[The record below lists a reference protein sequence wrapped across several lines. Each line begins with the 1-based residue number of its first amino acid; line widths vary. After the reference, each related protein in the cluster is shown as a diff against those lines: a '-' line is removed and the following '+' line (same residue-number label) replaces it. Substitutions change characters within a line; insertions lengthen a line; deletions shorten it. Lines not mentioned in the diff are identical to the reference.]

1 MPNILNILKK
11 TVFSKEP
18 FGLLILL
25 AIAMPIAFSTWV
37 ALLNN
42 FVIEVSGFSG
52 VEIGWLQSVREIP
65 GFLAVCVI
73 FILFFISE
81 QRLAYISLALL
92 ALAVA
97 VTALFPDFKGLI
109 ITTLISSIGFHYY
122 ETVNQSLQLQW
133 LKKETAPSSIGWIV
147 AAGSGSAFFVYIA
160 IIILWL
166 NLNFN
171 YFFIYF
177 FAGLLCLLIVVFCF
191 FYYPQFQIGKK
202 QRLAIVVKRRYWVY
216 YTLQFF
222 SGARRQIFVVF
233 ASFMMVEKYGFDV
246 HQITLLLLANF
257 LINIFMA
264 PLIGRFIEKFG
275 ERLSLIVEYF
285 GLMVIF
291 LLYAGLYYFDWSYI
305 VASILFIADHMFF
318 GLAFAMKTYFQKIA
332 DSEDF
337 APTAAV
343 AFTINHISA
352 VFLPVLL
359 GYIWIHNNSAV
370 FYLAALLSFVSLIVA
385 ILIPRFPSKG
395 NESILR
401 VYVFC

>member
-97 VTALFPDFKGLI
+97 VTALFPEFKGLI

-202 QRLAIVVKRRYWVY
+202 QRLAIVLKRRYWVY

-246 HQITLLLLANF
+246 HQITLLLLTNF

-359 GYIWIHNNSAV
+359 GYIWIYNNSAV
-370 FYLAALLSFVSLIVA
+370 FYLAAVLSFISLIVA

-401 VYVFC
+401 V

>member
-1 MPNILNILKK
+1 MLNISYILKK
-11 TVFSKEP
+11 TIFSKEP

-25 AIAMPIAFSTWV
+25 AMAMPIAFSTWV

-42 FVIEVSGFSG
+42 FVIEVSDFSG
-52 VEIGWLQSVREIP
+52 IEIGWLQSVREIP

-73 FILFFISE
+73 FILFYISE

-92 ALAVA
+92 AVAVA
-97 VTALFPDFKGLI
+97 VTALFPSFQGLI
-109 ITTLISSIGFHYY
+109 LTTLISSIGFHYY

-133 LKKETAPSSIGWIV
+133 LHKETAPSSIGWIV
-147 AAGSGSAFFVYIA
+147 AAGSASAFFVYIA
-160 IIILWL
+160 IIVLWL

-177 FAGLLCLLIVVFCF
+177 FAGALCLLVVVFCY
-191 FYYPQFQIGKK
+191 FYYPQFHIGKK
-202 QRLAIVVKRRYWVY
+202 QRLSIVLKRRYWVY

-246 HQITLLLLANF
+246 HQITLLLLTNF

-264 PLIGRFIEKFG
+264 PLIGRFIENFG

-285 GLMVIF
+285 GLMIIF
-291 LLYAGLYYFDWSYI
+291 LLYAGLYYFDWSYVI
-305 VASILFIADHMFF
+305 ASVLFIADHMFF

-332 DSEDF
+332 DPEDF

-359 GYIWIHNNSAV
+359 GYIWIYNNSAV
-370 FYLAALLSFVSLIVA
+370 FYLAAILSFISLIVA
-385 ILIPRFPSKG
+385 LLIPRSPSKG
-395 NESILR
+395 NESIL
-401 VYVFC
+401 

>member
-65 GFLAVCVI
+65 GVLAVCVI

-97 VTALFPDFKGLI
+97 VTALFPEFKGLI

-202 QRLAIVVKRRYWVY
+202 QRLAIVLKRRYWVY

-246 HQITLLLLANF
+246 HQITFLLLTNF

-370 FYLAALLSFVSLIVA
+370 FYLAAVLSFISLVVA

-401 VYVFC
+401 V

>member
-1 MPNILNILKK
+1 MHTISYILKK
-11 TVFSKEP
+11 TIFSKEP

-25 AIAMPIAFSTWV
+25 AMAMPIAFSTWV

-42 FVIEVSGFSG
+42 FVIEASDFSG
-52 VEIGWLQSVREIP
+52 IEIGWLQGVREIP
-65 GFLAVCVI
+65 GFLAICVI

-97 VTALFPDFKGLI
+97 VTALFPSFQGLI
-109 ITTLISSIGFHYY
+109 LTTLISSIGFHYY

-133 LKKETAPSSIGWIV
+133 LEKETAPSSIGWIV

-177 FAGLLCLLIVVFCF
+177 CAGALCLLLVVFSF
-191 FYYPQFQIGKK
+191 FYYPHFETGKK
-202 QRLAIVVKRRYWVY
+202 QRLSIVLKRRYWVY

-246 HQITLLLLANF
+246 HQITLLLLTNF

-264 PLIGRFIEKFG
+264 PLIGRFIENFG
-275 ERLSLIVEYF
+275 ERLSLIIEYF

-291 LLYAGLYYFDWSYI
+291 LLYAGLYYFDWSYL
-305 VASILFIADHMFF
+305 VASVLFIADHMFF

-332 DSEDF
+332 DAEDF

-370 FYLAALLSFVSLIVA
+370 FYLAAILSFISLTVA
-385 ILIPRFPSKG
+385 LLIPRFPSKG
-395 NESILR
+395 NESIL
-401 VYVFC
+401 

>member
-1 MPNILNILKK
+1 MHTISYILKK
-11 TVFSKEP
+11 TIFSKEP

-25 AIAMPIAFSTWV
+25 AMAMPIAFSTWV

-42 FVIEVSGFSG
+42 FVIEASDFSG
-52 VEIGWLQSVREIP
+52 IEIGWLQGVREIP
-65 GFLAVCVI
+65 GFLAICVI

-97 VTALFPDFKGLI
+97 VTALFPSFQGLI
-109 ITTLISSIGFHYY
+109 LTTLISSIGFHYY

-133 LKKETAPSSIGWIV
+133 LEKETAPSSIGWIV

-177 FAGLLCLLIVVFCF
+177 CAGALCLLLVVFSF
-191 FYYPQFQIGKK
+191 FYYPHFETGKK
-202 QRLAIVVKRRYWVY
+202 QRLSIVLKRRYWVY

-246 HQITLLLLANF
+246 HQITLLLLTNF

-275 ERLSLIVEYF
+275 ERLSLIIEYF
-285 GLMVIF
+285 GLVVIF
-291 LLYAGLYYFDWSYI
+291 LLYAGLYYFDWSYL
-305 VASILFIADHMFF
+305 VASVLFIADHMFF

-332 DSEDF
+332 DAEDF

-370 FYLAALLSFVSLIVA
+370 FYLAAILSFISLIVA
-385 ILIPRFPSKG
+385 LLIPRFPSKG
-395 NESILR
+395 NESIL
-401 VYVFC
+401 

>member
-97 VTALFPDFKGLI
+97 VTALFPEFKGLI

-177 FAGLLCLLIVVFCF
+177 FAGLLCLLIVVFCY

-202 QRLAIVVKRRYWVY
+202 QRLAVVLKRRYWVY

-246 HQITLLLLANF
+246 HQITFLLLANF

-370 FYLAALLSFVSLIVA
+370 FYLAAVLSFISLIVA

-401 VYVFC
+401 V

>member
-1 MPNILNILKK
+1 MILNISYILKK
-11 TVFSKEP
+11 TIFSKEP

-25 AIAMPIAFSTWV
+25 AMAMPIAFSTWV

-42 FVIEVSGFSG
+42 FVIDVSDFSG
-52 VEIGWLQSVREIP
+52 IEIGWLQGVREIP

-92 ALAVA
+92 ALAVT
-97 VTALFPDFKGLI
+97 VTALFPSFQGLI
-109 ITTLISSIGFHYY
+109 LTTLISSIGFHYY

-177 FAGLLCLLIVVFCF
+177 CAGVLCLLLVVFCF
-191 FYYPQFQIGKK
+191 FYYPHFEMGKK
-202 QRLAIVVKRRYWVY
+202 QRLSIILKRRYWVY

-246 HQITLLLLANF
+246 HQITLLLLTNF

-275 ERLSLIVEYF
+275 ERLALIIEYF

-291 LLYAGLYYFDWSYI
+291 LLYAGLYYFDWSYL
-305 VASILFIADHMFF
+305 VASVLFIADHMFF

-332 DSEDF
+332 DAEDF

-359 GYIWIHNNSAV
+359 GYIWIYNNSAV
-370 FYLAALLSFVSLIVA
+370 FYLAAILSFISLIVA
-385 ILIPRFPSKG
+385 LVIPRFPSKG
-395 NESILR
+395 NESIL
-401 VYVFC
+401 

>member
-73 FILFFISE
+73 FILFFVSE

-97 VTALFPDFKGLI
+97 VTALFPEFKGLI

-177 FAGLLCLLIVVFCF
+177 FAGLLCLLIVVFCY

-202 QRLAIVVKRRYWVY
+202 QRLAIVLKRRYWVY
-216 YTLQFF
+216 YALQFF

-291 LLYAGLYYFDWSYI
+291 LLYAGLYYFNWSYI

-370 FYLAALLSFVSLIVA
+370 FYLAAILSFISLIVA

-401 VYVFC
+401 V

>member
-65 GFLAVCVI
+65 GFLAVLVI

-97 VTALFPDFKGLI
+97 VTALFPEFKGLI

-177 FAGLLCLLIVVFCF
+177 FAGIFCLLIVVFCF

-202 QRLAIVVKRRYWVY
+202 QRLAIVLKRRYWVY

-246 HQITLLLLANF
+246 HQITFLLLTNF

-359 GYIWIHNNSAV
+359 GYIWVHNNSAV
-370 FYLAALLSFVSLIVA
+370 FYLAAVLSFISLIVA
-385 ILIPRFPSKG
+385 ILIPRFLSL
-395 NESILR
+395 IHI
-401 VYVFC
+401 

>member
-1 MPNILNILKK
+1 MPNIVNILKK

-42 FVIEVSGFSG
+42 FVIEVAGFSG

-73 FILFFISE
+73 FILFFVSE

-97 VTALFPDFKGLI
+97 VTALFPEFKGLI
-109 ITTLISSIGFHYY
+109 ITTLVSSIGFHYY

-202 QRLAIVVKRRYWVY
+202 QRLAIVLKRRYWVY

-275 ERLSLIVEYF
+275 ERISLIVEYF

-401 VYVFC
+401 V

>member
-1 MPNILNILKK
+1 MLNISYILKK

-25 AIAMPIAFSTWV
+25 AMAMPIAFSTWV

-42 FVIEVSGFSG
+42 FVIEVSDFSG
-52 VEIGWLQSVREIP
+52 IEIGWLQSVREIP

-73 FILFFISE
+73 FILFYITE

-92 ALAVA
+92 AVAVA
-97 VTALFPDFKGLI
+97 VTAFFPSFQGLI
-109 ITTLISSIGFHYY
+109 LTTLISSIGFHYY

-160 IIILWL
+160 IIGLWL

-177 FAGLLCLLIVVFCF
+177 CAGALCLSIVAFCY
-191 FYYPQFQIGKK
+191 FYYPQFHIGKK
-202 QRLAIVVKRRYWVY
+202 QRLSIVIKRRYWVY

-246 HQITLLLLANF
+246 HQITLLLLTNF

-264 PLIGRFIEKFG
+264 PLIGRFIENFG

-285 GLMVIF
+285 GLMIIF
-291 LLYAGLYYFDWSYI
+291 LLYAGLYYFDWSYL
-305 VASILFIADHMFF
+305 VASVLFIADHMFF

-332 DSEDF
+332 DPEDF

-359 GYIWIHNNSAV
+359 GYIWIYNNSAV
-370 FYLAALLSFVSLIVA
+370 FYLAAILSFISLIVA
-385 ILIPRFPSKG
+385 LLIPRLPSKG
-395 NESILR
+395 NESIL
-401 VYVFC
+401 

>member
-1 MPNILNILKK
+1 MPSILNILKK

-25 AIAMPIAFSTWV
+25 AVAMPIAFSTWV

-52 VEIGWLQSVREIP
+52 VEIGWLQSVREVP

-73 FILFFISE
+73 FILFLISE

-97 VTALFPDFKGLI
+97 VTALFPTFKGLI
-109 ITTLISSIGFHYY
+109 FTTLLSSIGFHYY

-177 FAGLLCLLIVVFCF
+177 FAGLLCLLIVAFSF
-191 FYYPQFQIGKK
+191 FYYPQFHIGKK
-202 QRLAIVVKRRYWVY
+202 QKLSIVIKRRYWVY

-246 HQITLLLLANF
+246 YQITLLLLANF

-285 GLMVIF
+285 GLMIIF
-291 LLYAGLYYFDWSYI
+291 LLYAGLYYFDWSYV

-370 FYLAALLSFVSLIVA
+370 FYLAAILSLISLIVA
-385 ILIPRFPSKG
+385 MLIPRFPSKG

-401 VYVFC
+401 I

>member
-97 VTALFPDFKGLI
+97 VTALFPEFKGLI
-109 ITTLISSIGFHYY
+109 ITTLVSSIGFHYY

-202 QRLAIVVKRRYWVY
+202 QRLAIVLKRRYWVY

-246 HQITLLLLANF
+246 HQITLLLLTNF

-370 FYLAALLSFVSLIVA
+370 FYLAAVLSFISLIVA

-401 VYVFC
+401 V

>member
-1 MPNILNILKK
+1 MPNNLNILKK
-11 TVFSKEP
+11 MVFSKEP

-92 ALAVA
+92 ALAVT
-97 VTALFPDFKGLI
+97 VTALFPEFKGLI

-166 NLNFN
+166 NLSFS
-171 YFFIYF
+171 YFYIYLI
-177 FAGLLCLLIVVFCF
+177 AGLLCLLIVVFCF
-191 FYYPQFQIGKK
+191 FYYPQFQIGRK
-202 QRLAIVVKRRYWVY
+202 QRLAIVLKRRYWVY

-246 HQITLLLLANF
+246 HQITLLLLTNF

-359 GYIWIHNNSAV
+359 GYIWINNNSAV
-370 FYLAALLSFVSLIVA
+370 FYMAAVLSFISLVVA
-385 ILIPRFPSKG
+385 LLIPRFPSKG
-395 NESILR
+395 NESILNN
-401 VYVFC
+401 

>member
-97 VTALFPDFKGLI
+97 VTALFPEFKGLI

-177 FAGLLCLLIVVFCF
+177 FAGLLCLLIVIFCF

-202 QRLAIVVKRRYWVY
+202 QRLAIVLKRRYWVY

-246 HQITLLLLANF
+246 HQITLLLLTNF

-370 FYLAALLSFVSLIVA
+370 FYLAALLSFISLIVA
-385 ILIPRFPSKG
+385 MLIPRFPSKG

-401 VYVFC
+401 V

>member
-97 VTALFPDFKGLI
+97 VTALFPEFKGLI

-202 QRLAIVVKRRYWVY
+202 QRLAVVLKRRYWVY

-370 FYLAALLSFVSLIVA
+370 FYLAAVLSFISLIVA

-395 NESILR
+395 NESILIN
-401 VYVFC
+401 

>member
-1 MPNILNILKK
+1 MLNISYILKK

-25 AIAMPIAFSTWV
+25 AMAMPIAFSTWV

-42 FVIEVSGFSG
+42 FVIEVSDFSG

-73 FILFFISE
+73 FILFYISE

-97 VTALFPDFKGLI
+97 VTALFPSFKGLI
-109 ITTLISSIGFHYY
+109 LTTLISSIGFHYY

-160 IIILWL
+160 IIVLWL

-177 FAGLLCLLIVVFCF
+177 CAGALCLLIVVFCY
-191 FYYPQFQIGKK
+191 FYYPQFHIGQK
-202 QRLAIVVKRRYWVY
+202 QRLSIVIKRRYWVY

-246 HQITLLLLANF
+246 HQITLLLLTNF

-264 PLIGRFIEKFG
+264 PLIGRFIENFG

-285 GLMVIF
+285 GLMIIF
-291 LLYAGLYYFDWSYI
+291 LLYAGLYYFDWSYVI
-305 VASILFIADHMFF
+305 ASVLFIADHMFF

-332 DSEDF
+332 DAEDF

-359 GYIWIHNNSAV
+359 GYIWIYNNSAV
-370 FYLAALLSFVSLIVA
+370 FYLAAILSFISLIVA
-385 ILIPRFPSKG
+385 LLIPRSPSKG
-395 NESILR
+395 NESIL
-401 VYVFC
+401 

>member
-97 VTALFPDFKGLI
+97 VTALFPEFKGLI

-202 QRLAIVVKRRYWVY
+202 QRLAIVLKRRYWVY

-370 FYLAALLSFVSLIVA
+370 FYLAALLSFISLIVA
-385 ILIPRFPSKG
+385 LLIPRFPSKG
-395 NESILR
+395 NESILS
-401 VYVFC
+401 V

>member
-73 FILFFISE
+73 FILFFLSE

-109 ITTLISSIGFHYY
+109 ITTLVSSIGFHYY

-177 FAGLLCLLIVVFCF
+177 FAGLLCLLIVIFCF

-202 QRLAIVVKRRYWVY
+202 QRLAIVLKRRYWVY

-246 HQITLLLLANF
+246 HQITFLLLTNF

-370 FYLAALLSFVSLIVA
+370 FYLAAVLSFISLIVA

-401 VYVFC
+401 V

>member
-1 MPNILNILKK
+1 M
-11 TVFSKEP
+11 
-18 FGLLILL
+18 
-25 AIAMPIAFSTWV
+25 AMPIAFSTWV

-42 FVIEVSGFSG
+42 FVIEVSDFSG
-52 VEIGWLQSVREIP
+52 IEIGWLQSVREIP

-73 FILFFISE
+73 FILFYISE

-92 ALAVA
+92 AVAVA
-97 VTALFPDFKGLI
+97 VTALFPSFQGLI
-109 ITTLISSIGFHYY
+109 LTTLISSIGFHYY

-160 IIILWL
+160 IIVLWL

-177 FAGLLCLLIVVFCF
+177 CAGAFCLLIVVFCY
-191 FYYPQFQIGKK
+191 FYYPQFHIGQK
-202 QRLAIVVKRRYWVY
+202 QRLSIVIKRRYWVY

-246 HQITLLLLANF
+246 HQITLLLLTNF

-264 PLIGRFIEKFG
+264 PLIGRFIENFG

-285 GLMVIF
+285 GLMIIF
-291 LLYAGLYYFDWSYI
+291 LLYAGLYYFDWSYV
-305 VASILFIADHMFF
+305 VASVLFIADHMFF

-332 DSEDF
+332 DAEDF

-359 GYIWIHNNSAV
+359 GYIWIYNNSAV
-370 FYLAALLSFVSLIVA
+370 FYLAAILSFISLIVA
-385 ILIPRFPSKG
+385 LLIPRFPSKG
-395 NESILR
+395 NESIL
-401 VYVFC
+401 

>member
-97 VTALFPDFKGLI
+97 VTALFPEFKGLI

-202 QRLAIVVKRRYWVY
+202 QRLAIVLKRRYWVY

-370 FYLAALLSFVSLIVA
+370 FYLAAVLSFISLIVA
-385 ILIPRFPSKG
+385 LLIPRFPSKG

-401 VYVFC
+401 V

>member
-18 FGLLILL
+18 FGLLVLL

-42 FVIEVSGFSG
+42 FVIEVSSFSG

-97 VTALFPDFKGLI
+97 VTALFPEFKGLI

-202 QRLAIVVKRRYWVY
+202 QRLAIVLKRRYWVY

-275 ERLSLIVEYF
+275 ERISLIVEYF

-370 FYLAALLSFVSLIVA
+370 FYLAAILSFISLIVA

-401 VYVFC
+401 V

>member
-65 GFLAVCVI
+65 GFLAVLVI

-81 QRLAYISLALL
+81 QRLAYISLGLL

-97 VTALFPDFKGLI
+97 VTALFPEFKGLI
-109 ITTLISSIGFHYY
+109 ITTLVSSIGFHYY

-177 FAGLLCLLIVVFCF
+177 FAGVLCLLIVAFCF
-191 FYYPQFQIGKK
+191 FYYPQFHIGKK
-202 QRLAIVVKRRYWVY
+202 QKLSIVIKKRYWVY

-246 HQITLLLLANF
+246 HQITLLLLTNF

-264 PLIGRFIEKFG
+264 PLIGRFIERFG
-275 ERLSLIVEYF
+275 ERLSLIIEYF

-370 FYLAALLSFVSLIVA
+370 FYLAAILSFISLIVA

-395 NESILR
+395 NESILLN
-401 VYVFC
+401 

>member
-73 FILFFISE
+73 FILYFISE

-97 VTALFPDFKGLI
+97 VTALFPEFKGLI

-177 FAGLLCLLIVVFCF
+177 FAGLLCLLIVIFCF

-202 QRLAIVVKRRYWVY
+202 QRLAIVLKRRYWVY

-370 FYLAALLSFVSLIVA
+370 FYLAALLSFISLIVA

-401 VYVFC
+401 V

>member
-1 MPNILNILKK
+1 MPNISNILKN

-42 FVIEVSGFSG
+42 FVIEVSDFSG
-52 VEIGWLQSVREIP
+52 VEIGWLQSVREVP

-73 FILFFISE
+73 FILFLISE

-97 VTALFPDFKGLI
+97 VTALFPTFKGLI
-109 ITTLISSIGFHYY
+109 FTTLLSSIGFHYY

-177 FAGLLCLLIVVFCF
+177 FAGVLCLLIVTFCF
-191 FYYPQFQIGKK
+191 FYYPHFEIGKK
-202 QRLAIVVKRRYWVY
+202 QKLSIVIKRRYWVY
-216 YTLQFF
+216 YALQFF

-246 HQITLLLLANF
+246 HQITLLLLTNF

-291 LLYAGLYYFDWSYI
+291 LLYAGLYYFDWSYV

-370 FYLAALLSFVSLIVA
+370 FYLAAILSFISLIVA
-385 ILIPRFPSKG
+385 MLIPRFPSKG

-401 VYVFC
+401 I

>member
-1 MPNILNILKK
+1 MPSIFNILKK
-11 TVFSKEP
+11 TIFSKEP
-18 FGLLILL
+18 FGLLILM

-42 FVIEVSGFSG
+42 FVIEISNFSG

-73 FILFFISE
+73 FILFFVRE
-81 QRLAYISLALL
+81 QSLAYISLTLL
-92 ALAVA
+92 ALATA
-97 VTALFPDFKGLI
+97 VTALFPTFQGLI
-109 ITTLISSIGFHYY
+109 ITTLIGSIGFHYY

-133 LKKETAPSSIGWIV
+133 LKKESAPSSIGWIV
-147 AAGSGSAFFVYIA
+147 AAGSGSAFLVYIA
-160 IIILWL
+160 IIIFWL
-166 NLNFN
+166 NLNFS
-171 YFFIYF
+171 YFIIYAI
-177 FAGLLCLLIVVFCF
+177 AGLFSLLIVVFCF
-191 FYYPQFQIGKK
+191 LYYPYFEVGKK
-202 QRLAIVVKRRYWVY
+202 QRLAIVLKRRYWVY

-233 ASFMMVEKYGFDV
+233 ASFMMVEKYGFGV
-246 HQITLLLLANF
+246 HQITLLLLTNF

-275 ERLSLIVEYF
+275 ERVSLIVEYT
-285 GLMVIF
+285 GLTVIF

-352 VFLPVLL
+352 IFLPAFL
-359 GYIWIHNNSAV
+359 GYVWINNNSAV
-370 FYLAALLSFVSLIVA
+370 FYIAAILSFFSLLVSL
-385 ILIPRFPSKG
+385 LIPRFPCKG
-395 NESILR
+395 KESIL
-401 VYVFC
+401 

>member
-81 QRLAYISLALL
+81 QRLAYMSLALL

-97 VTALFPDFKGLI
+97 VTALFPEFKGLI

-202 QRLAIVVKRRYWVY
+202 QRLAIVLKRRYWVY

-318 GLAFAMKTYFQKIA
+318 GVAFAMKTYFQKIA

-370 FYLAALLSFVSLIVA
+370 FYLAAVLSFISLIVA

-401 VYVFC
+401 V

>member
-97 VTALFPDFKGLI
+97 VTALFPEFKGLI

-202 QRLAIVVKRRYWVY
+202 QRLAIVLKRRYWVY

-246 HQITLLLLANF
+246 HQITLLLLTNF

-401 VYVFC
+401 V

>member
-25 AIAMPIAFSTWV
+25 AVAMPIAFSTWV

-42 FVIEVSGFSG
+42 FVVEVSGFSG
-52 VEIGWLQSVREIP
+52 VEIGWLQSVREVP
-65 GFLAVCVI
+65 GFLAVLVI

-97 VTALFPDFKGLI
+97 VTALFPEFKGLI
-109 ITTLISSIGFHYY
+109 ITTLVSSIGFHYY

-177 FAGLLCLLIVVFCF
+177 FAGLLCLLIVAFCF
-191 FYYPQFQIGKK
+191 FYYTQFQIGKK
-202 QRLAIVVKRRYWVY
+202 QKLSIVIKRRYWVY

-233 ASFMMVEKYGFDV
+233 ASFMMVEKYAFDV
-246 HQITLLLLANF
+246 HQITLLLLTNF

-264 PLIGRFIEKFG
+264 PLIGRFIERFG

-332 DSEDF
+332 DTEDF

-370 FYLAALLSFVSLIVA
+370 FYLAAILSFISLIVA
-385 ILIPRFPSKG
+385 IMIPRFPSKG
-395 NESILR
+395 NESILLN
-401 VYVFC
+401 

>member
-97 VTALFPDFKGLI
+97 VTALFPEFKGLI
-109 ITTLISSIGFHYY
+109 ITTLVSSIGFHYY

-177 FAGLLCLLIVVFCF
+177 FAGLLCLLIVIFCF

-202 QRLAIVVKRRYWVY
+202 QRLAIVLKRRYWVY

-370 FYLAALLSFVSLIVA
+370 FYLAALLSFISLIVA

-401 VYVFC
+401 V

>member
-97 VTALFPDFKGLI
+97 VTALFPEFKGLI

-202 QRLAIVVKRRYWVY
+202 QRLAIVLKRRYWVY

-246 HQITLLLLANF
+246 HQITFLLLANF

-370 FYLAALLSFVSLIVA
+370 FYLAAVLSFISLIVA
-385 ILIPRFPSKG
+385 IMIPRFPSKG

-401 VYVFC
+401 V

>member
-1 MPNILNILKK
+1 MLNISYILKK
-11 TVFSKEP
+11 TIFSKEP
-18 FGLLILL
+18 FGLLIVL
-25 AIAMPIAFSTWV
+25 AMAMPIAFSTWV

-65 GFLAVCVI
+65 GFLAVLVI

-109 ITTLISSIGFHYY
+109 FTTLISSIGFHYY

-177 FAGLLCLLIVVFCF
+177 FAGVLCLLIVVFCS
-191 FYYPQFQIGKK
+191 FYYPHFEIGKK
-202 QRLAIVVKRRYWVY
+202 QRLSIVLKRRYWVY
-216 YTLQFF
+216 YILQFF

-233 ASFMMVEKYGFDV
+233 ASFMMVEKYEFDV
-246 HQITLLLLANF
+246 HQITLLLLTNF

-285 GLMVIF
+285 GLMIIF
-291 LLYAGLYYFDWSYI
+291 LLYAGLYYFNWSYI
-305 VASILFIADHMFF
+305 VASVLFIADHMFF

-370 FYLAALLSFVSLIVA
+370 FYLAAILSFISLIVA
-385 ILIPRFPSKG
+385 MLIPRFPSKG

-401 VYVFC
+401 A

>member
-11 TVFSKEP
+11 TVFTKEP

-97 VTALFPDFKGLI
+97 VTALFPEFKGLI

-177 FAGLLCLLIVVFCF
+177 FAGLLCLLIVIFCF

-202 QRLAIVVKRRYWVY
+202 QRLAIVLKRRYWVY

-246 HQITLLLLANF
+246 HQITFLLLTNF

-370 FYLAALLSFVSLIVA
+370 FYLAAVLSFISLIVA

-401 VYVFC
+401 V

>member
-97 VTALFPDFKGLI
+97 VTALFPEFKGLI

-177 FAGLLCLLIVVFCF
+177 FAGFLCLLIVIFCF

-202 QRLAIVVKRRYWVY
+202 QRVAIVLKRRYWVY

-246 HQITLLLLANF
+246 HQITFLLLANF

-370 FYLAALLSFVSLIVA
+370 FYLAAVLSFISLIVA

-401 VYVFC
+401 V

>member
-97 VTALFPDFKGLI
+97 VTALFPEFKGLI

-177 FAGLLCLLIVVFCF
+177 FAGLLCLLIVIFCF

-202 QRLAIVVKRRYWVY
+202 QRLAIVLKRRYWVY

-246 HQITLLLLANF
+246 HQITFLLLANF

-370 FYLAALLSFVSLIVA
+370 FYLAAVLSFISLIVA

-401 VYVFC
+401 V

>member
-1 MPNILNILKK
+1 MPNNLNILKK
-11 TVFSKEP
+11 IVFSKEP

-92 ALAVA
+92 ALAVT
-97 VTALFPDFKGLI
+97 VTALFPEFKGLI

-166 NLNFN
+166 NLNFS
-171 YFFIYF
+171 YFYIYLI
-177 FAGLLCLLIVVFCF
+177 AGLLCLLIVVFCF
-191 FYYPQFQIGKK
+191 FYYPQFQIGRK
-202 QRLAIVVKRRYWVY
+202 QRLAIVLKRRYWVY

-246 HQITLLLLANF
+246 HQITLLLLTNF

-359 GYIWIHNNSAV
+359 GYIWINNNSAV
-370 FYLAALLSFVSLIVA
+370 FYMAAVLSFISLVVA
-385 ILIPRFPSKG
+385 LLIPRFPSKG
-395 NESILR
+395 NESILNN
-401 VYVFC
+401 

>member
-65 GFLAVCVI
+65 GFLAVGVI

-97 VTALFPDFKGLI
+97 VTALFPEFKGLI
-109 ITTLISSIGFHYY
+109 ITTLVSSIGFHYY

-202 QRLAIVVKRRYWVY
+202 QRLAIVLKRRYWVY

-246 HQITLLLLANF
+246 HQITFLLLTNF

-291 LLYAGLYYFDWSYI
+291 LLYAGLYYFDWSCI

-370 FYLAALLSFVSLIVA
+370 FYLAAVLSFISLIVA

-401 VYVFC
+401 V

>member
-42 FVIEVSGFSG
+42 FVIEVSSFSG

-97 VTALFPDFKGLI
+97 VTALFPEFKGLI

-177 FAGLLCLLIVVFCF
+177 FAGLLCLLIVIFCF

-202 QRLAIVVKRRYWVY
+202 QRLAIVLKRRYWVY

-246 HQITLLLLANF
+246 HQITFLLLTNF

-370 FYLAALLSFVSLIVA
+370 FYLAALLSFISLIVA

-401 VYVFC
+401 V